1 MRSAVDLPDPDGP
14 TRTSNSPSAM
24 SRLRLSTAATSV
36 PSYVRVASS
45 YLTSVIAGPSL
56 DRTHREATDHA
67 LLGDPS
73 GEHDR
78 DARQHRGGGELGQ
91 EVASGADVGR
101 DPDRH
106 GRPLDRIELH
116 GVEELVP
123 GEDHAEQRR
132 GRDPR

>member
-1 MRSAVDLPDPDGP
+1 MAMSRSRGRTEETSLPPIKIRPASRGSRPASMRSAVDLPDPDGP

-56 DRTHREATDHA
+56 DRTHRDATDHA

-73 GEHDR
+73 GEHDG

-91 EVASGADVGR
+91 EVAS
-101 DPDRH
+101 
-106 GRPLDRIELH
+106 
-116 GVEELVP
+116 
-123 GEDHAEQRR
+123 
-132 GRDPR
+132 